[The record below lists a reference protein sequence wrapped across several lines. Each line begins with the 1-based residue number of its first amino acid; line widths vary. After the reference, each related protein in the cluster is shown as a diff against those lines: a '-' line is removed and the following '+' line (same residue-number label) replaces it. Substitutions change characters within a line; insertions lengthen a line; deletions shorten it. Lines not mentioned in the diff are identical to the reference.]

1 MSEQSL
7 SYLAFHIDSDF
18 EIHLFVLD
26 LETTYVIHLQRCVP
40 SPFMVLEPLFS
51 GRW

>member
-26 LETTYVIHLQRCVP
+26 LETTYVTRF
-40 SPFMVLEPLFS
+40 SEVLAVS
-51 GRW
+51 KT

>member
-7 SYLAFHIDSDF
+7 SSSDFHMDFDF

-26 LETTYVIHLQRCVP
+26 LETTYVTH
-40 SPFMVLEPLFS
+40 FFEVLAVS
-51 GRW
+51 KT